1 MSSSRTTSVLTVAAV
16 TVLGGLFAYA
26 VYFDYKRRNDSDFRK
41 KLRTWSMAPHCVP
54 ALADLRAS

>member
-1 MSSSRTTSVLTVAAV
+1 MLTVAAV
-16 TVLGGLFAYA
+16 TVVGGLFAYA

-54 ALADLRAS
+54 ALVDLRAS